1 MRDIRL
7 CDDSQ
12 LESAAKLCVE
22 NHLGMEIQ
30 AFHDPYL
37 ENPDRLVQRYQKL
50 LMDIPGQ
57 KSLHAPF
64 WDLNLG
70 TKMRGIRRE
79 TMEMFQYA
87 YRLAK
92 LLGCTELI
100 VHNGYIPGTSFPAGW
115 VQRAVDFWQAFFQ
128 DKDNTITVCIENQ
141 FEEDGEII
149 QMEIDAVGDP
159 RLKAC
164 LDIGHAHAN
173 SATSVQNWICALGER
188 IHYFHLHNN
197 HGKQPVKGYNSDEHL
212 GLADGTIPIKSVLS
226 LAQTIC
232 PNAIWAIECS
242 TEYVEESV
250 DFLKKAGYLP
260 LPNDG

>member
-1 MRDIRL
+1 MREIRL

-12 LESAAKLCVE
+12 LESVAKLCVQ
-22 NHLGMEIQ
+22 NHLGIEIQ

-37 ENPDRLVQRYQKL
+37 KNPDQLVQQYQKL
-50 LMDIPGQ
+50 LTDIPGCR
-57 KSLHAPF
+57 SLHAPF

-87 YRLAK
+87 YRMAQR
-92 LLGCTELI
+92 LGCIELV

-115 VQRAVDFWQAFFQ
+115 VHRAADFWQTFFQ
-128 DKDNTITVCIENQ
+128 DKDDAITVCIENQ

-173 SATSVQNWICALGER
+173 SAASVQDWIRSLGER

-197 HGKQPVKGYNSDEHL
+197 HGKQPVRGYNSDEHL
-212 GLADGTIPIKSVLS
+212 GLADGTIPINDVLS
-226 LAQTIC
+226 LAERVC
-232 PNAIWAIECS
+232 PNAVWAVECS
-242 TEYVEESV
+242 ADYLEESV
-250 DFLKKAGYLP
+250 DFLKKAGYLSA
-260 LPNDG
+260 DR